1 MNTFTQVLEFLTY
14 YLVDH
19 YWFPAFLIGTGIFF
33 TIYLGFPQIKY
44 FAHGWR
50 ILSGKYVKPGTE
62 GETTPFQALST
73 ALSGTIGTGNIGGV
87 ALAIFLGGPAAIF
100 WMWITAFLGMTTK
113 FVEVTLAH
121 KYRIKLPDGSIA
133 GGPMFYIE
141 NGLNMKWLA
150 VVFSVCLLMMCIGTG
165 NMPQIN
171 NIALVMNDT
180 FDIPKWLTG
189 VVLAV
194 LLWMVI
200 IGGIKRIAQIASKL
214 VPFMAFWYI
223 LGALAVI
230 IGNYEN
236 IIPSLKLIFVHIFSP
251 AAAVGGFLGASVS
264 VALTRGV
271 NRGLY
276 SNEAGQGSA
285 PIAHATSKTENPIE
299 EGMVSILEPFIDTIV
314 ICSMTGL
321 VILASGVWNEKFE
334 NEFEA
339 SAMDYLNVPSSMTLT
354 LENVE
359 GTYAATET
367 VTGSTSG
374 ATGTLTSI
382 NGTTLVIADPTGYFY
397 PNEELTGG
405 TSKATSTASP
415 TEDLVTL
422 RNYYYERNENIEFT
436 GELTIT
442 EGVLTSSGVT
452 LMHNRSFAE
461 ETTYTDKETNQRY
474 SGVITV
480 EKGKITN
487 PGDFIVEGKS
497 LLRSADLTGKAFTK
511 SIFGEFGQYI
521 VAFGLLLFAFSTV
534 IAWSYYGD
542 RATAHL
548 FGEGWIL
555 YYRIVYVGAFFI
567 ASVVDTK
574 IIWDIATVIGPIAT
588 IPNLIALILLRKEIK
603 QIDEGYKVV
612 KKPEQLS

>member
-19 YWFPAFLIGTGIFF
+19 YWFPAFLIGSGIFF

-50 ILSGKYVKPGTE
+50 ILSGKYIKPGTE
-62 GETTPFQALST
+62 GETTPFQALTT

-100 WMWITAFLGMTTK
+100 WMWVVAFLGMTTK

-121 KYRIKLPDGSIA
+121 KYREKLADGSIA

-150 VVFSVCLLMMCIGTG
+150 VIFSVCLLMMCIGTG

-189 VVLAV
+189 LVLAI

-236 IIPSLKLIFVHIFSP
+236 IIPSLKLIFVHVFSP
-251 AAAVGGFLGASVS
+251 AAAVGGFLGASVAA
-264 VALTRGV
+264 ALTRGV

-314 ICSMTGL
+314 VCTLTGL
-321 VILASGVWNEKFE
+321 VILSSGVWNQKFE

-339 SAMDYLNVPSSMTLT
+339 SAMDYLKGSYSEASS
-354 LENVE
+354 E
-359 GTYAATET
+359 
-367 VTGSTSG
+367 
-374 ATGTLTSI
+374 
-382 NGTTLVIADPTGYFY
+382 
-397 PNEELTGG
+397 
-405 TSKATSTASP
+405 
-415 TEDLVTL
+415 EDLITL
-422 RNYYYERNENIEFT
+422 RNYYYDRNENIEFT
-436 GELTIT
+436 GELNVS
-442 EGVLTSSGVT
+442 EGVLTSEDVT

-461 ETTYTDKETNQRY
+461 ETTYKDRETNQSF
-474 SGVITV
+474 SGVISV
-480 EKGKITN
+480 EEGKIIN
-487 PGDFIVEGKS
+487 PGDFIIEGKS

-511 SIFGEFGQYI
+511 SVFGDYGQYI

-567 ASVVDTK
+567 AAVVDTK

-603 QIDEGYKVV
+603 QIDEGYEVNKS
-612 KKPEQLS
+612 PQN

>member
-1 MNTFTQVLEFLTY
+1 MNTFTEVLEFLTY

-19 YWFPAFLIGTGIFF
+19 YWFPAFLIGSGIFF
-33 TIYLGFPQIKY
+33 TVYLGFPQIKY

-62 GETTPFQALST
+62 GETTPFQALTT
-73 ALSGTIGTGNIGGV
+73 ALSGTVGTGNIGGV

-121 KYRIKLPDGSIA
+121 KYREKLPDGSIA
-133 GGPMFYIE
+133 GCPMFYIE

-189 VVLAV
+189 LVLAV

-251 AAAVGGFLGASVS
+251 AAAVGGFLGASVAA
-264 VALTRGV
+264 ALTRGV

-314 ICSMTGL
+314 VCTLTGL
-321 VILASGVWNEKFE
+321 VILSSGVWNEKFE

-339 SAMDYLNVPSSMTLT
+339 SAMDYMNGDYS
-354 LENVE
+354 
-359 GTYAATET
+359 ET
-367 VTGSTSG
+367 
-374 ATGTLTSI
+374 
-382 NGTTLVIADPTGYFY
+382 
-397 PNEELTGG
+397 
-405 TSKATSTASP
+405 KA
-415 TEDLVTL
+415 EDLNTL
-422 RNYYYERNENIEFT
+422 RNYYYERNENIEFS
-436 GELTIT
+436 GELVIS
-442 EGVLTSSGVT
+442 EGVLTSTGVT

-461 ETTYTDKETNQRY
+461 DTTYITRETNQIF

-480 EKGKITN
+480 EEGKITN
-487 PGDFIVEGKS
+487 SGDFIIEGKS

-511 SIFGEFGQYI
+511 SVFGEYGQYI

-567 ASVVDTK
+567 AAVVDTK

>member
-1 MNTFTQVLEFLTY
+1 MDILTQVLDFLTK
-14 YLVDH
+14 YLVEA
-19 YWFPAFLIGTGIFF
+19 YWFPAFLIGSGIFF

-50 ILSGKYVKPGTE
+50 ILSGKYVKPSTE

-121 KYRIKLPDGSIA
+121 KYRVKLPDGSIA

-141 NGLNMKWLA
+141 HGLNMKWLA
-150 VVFSVCLLMMCIGTG
+150 IVFSVCLLMMCIGTG

-189 VVLAV
+189 IVLAV

-236 IIPSLKLIFVHIFSP
+236 IIPSFKLIFVHIFSP

-314 ICSMTGL
+314 VCTLTGL
-321 VILASGVWNEKFE
+321 VILSSGVWNEKFE

-339 SAMDYLNVPSSMTLT
+339 SAMDYLNGNYS
-354 LENVE
+354 
-359 GTYAATET
+359 ET
-367 VTGSTSG
+367 K
-374 ATGTLTSI
+374 
-382 NGTTLVIADPTGYFY
+382 P
-397 PNEELTGG
+397 
-405 TSKATSTASP
+405 
-415 TEDLVTL
+415 EDLKTL
-422 RNYYYERNENIEFT
+422 RDYYYDKDKKMMFN
-436 GELTIT
+436 GELTIS
-442 EGVLTSSGVT
+442 EGVLISTGIT
-452 LMHNRSFAE
+452 LLHNRSFAE
-461 ETTYTDKETNQRY
+461 DTTYITRETNQRF

-480 EKGKITN
+480 EEGKITN
-487 PGDFIVEGKS
+487 SGDFIIEGKS

-511 SIFGEFGQYI
+511 SVFGEYGQYI

-603 QIDEGYKVV
+603 RIDEGYKVI
-612 KKPEQLS
+612 KNPEQLS

>member
-1 MNTFTQVLEFLTY
+1 MDIFMQVLDFLTK
-14 YLVDH
+14 YLVEA
-19 YWFPAFLIGTGIFF
+19 YWFPAFLIGCGIFF

-62 GETTPFQALST
+62 GETTPFQALTT

-121 KYRIKLPDGSIA
+121 KYREKLPDGSIA

-189 VVLAV
+189 AVLAV

-251 AAAVGGFLGASVS
+251 AAAVGGFLGASVAA
-264 VALTRGV
+264 ALQRGV

-314 ICSMTGL
+314 VCTLTGL
-321 VILASGVWNEKFE
+321 VILSSGVWNEKFE

-339 SAMDYLNVPSSMTLT
+339 SAMDYLNGNYS
-354 LENVE
+354 
-359 GTYAATET
+359 ET
-367 VTGSTSG
+367 K
-374 ATGTLTSI
+374 
-382 NGTTLVIADPTGYFY
+382 P
-397 PNEELTGG
+397 
-405 TSKATSTASP
+405 
-415 TEDLVTL
+415 EDLKTL
-422 RNYYYERNENIEFT
+422 RDYYYDKDKKMMFN
-436 GELTIT
+436 GELTIS
-442 EGVLTSSGVT
+442 EGELISTGIT
-452 LMHNRSFAE
+452 LLHNRSFAE
-461 ETTYTDKETNQRY
+461 DTTYKSRETNQIF

-480 EKGKITN
+480 DKGKITN
-487 PGDFIVEGKS
+487 PGDFIIEGKS
-497 LLRSADLTGKAFTK
+497 LLRSADLTSKAFTK
-511 SIFGEFGQYI
+511 SIFGEYGQYI

-567 ASVVDTK
+567 AAVVDTK

>member
-1 MNTFTQVLEFLTY
+1 MNTFTQILEFLTY

-19 YWFPAFLIGTGIFF
+19 YWFPAFLIGSGIFF

-62 GETTPFQALST
+62 GETTPFQALTT

-100 WMWITAFLGMTTK
+100 WMWVVAFLGMTTK

-121 KYRIKLPDGSIA
+121 KYREKLADGSIA

-150 VVFSVCLLMMCIGTG
+150 VIFSVCLLMMCIGTG

-189 VVLAV
+189 LVLAI

-236 IIPSLKLIFVHIFSP
+236 IIPSLKLIFVHVFSP
-251 AAAVGGFLGASVS
+251 AAAVGGFLGASVAA
-264 VALTRGV
+264 ALTRGV

-314 ICSMTGL
+314 VCTLTGL
-321 VILASGVWNEKFE
+321 VILSSGVWNQKFE

-339 SAMDYLNVPSSMTLT
+339 SAMDYLKGSYSETSS
-354 LENVE
+354 E
-359 GTYAATET
+359 
-367 VTGSTSG
+367 
-374 ATGTLTSI
+374 
-382 NGTTLVIADPTGYFY
+382 
-397 PNEELTGG
+397 
-405 TSKATSTASP
+405 
-415 TEDLVTL
+415 EDLISL

-436 GELTIT
+436 GELNVS
-442 EGVLTSSGVT
+442 EGVLTSEDVT

-461 ETTYTDKETNQRY
+461 ETTYKDRETNQSF
-474 SGVITV
+474 SGVISV
-480 EKGKITN
+480 EEGKIIN
-487 PGDFIVEGKS
+487 PGDFIIEGKS

-511 SIFGEFGQYI
+511 SVFGDYGQYI

-542 RATAHL
+542 RATVHL

-555 YYRIVYVGAFFI
+555 YYRIVYVGAFFL
-567 ASVVDTK
+567 ASVIDTK

-588 IPNLIALILLRKEIK
+588 IPNLIALILLRNEIK
-603 QIDEGYKVV
+603 KIDKDYTIIK
-612 KKPEQLS
+612 

>member
-19 YWFPAFLIGTGIFF
+19 YWFPAFLIGSGLFF

-62 GETTPFQALST
+62 GETTPFQALTT

-100 WMWITAFLGMTTK
+100 WMWVVAFLGMTTK

-121 KYRIKLPDGSIA
+121 KYREKLPDGSIA

-150 VVFSVCLLMMCIGTG
+150 VIFSVCLLMMCIGTG

-189 VVLAV
+189 LVLAI

-236 IIPSLKLIFVHIFSP
+236 IIPSLKLIFVHVFSP
-251 AAAVGGFLGASVS
+251 AAAVGGFLGASVAA
-264 VALTRGV
+264 ALTRGV

-314 ICSMTGL
+314 VCTLTGL
-321 VILASGVWNEKFE
+321 VILSSGVWNQKFE

-339 SAMDYLNVPSSMTLT
+339 SAMDYLKGSYSETSS
-354 LENVE
+354 E
-359 GTYAATET
+359 
-367 VTGSTSG
+367 
-374 ATGTLTSI
+374 
-382 NGTTLVIADPTGYFY
+382 
-397 PNEELTGG
+397 
-405 TSKATSTASP
+405 
-415 TEDLVTL
+415 EDLITL

-436 GELTIT
+436 GELSVS
-442 EGVLTSSGVT
+442 EGVLTSEDVT

-461 ETTYTDKETNQRY
+461 ETTYKDRETNQSF
-474 SGVITV
+474 SGFISV
-480 EKGKITN
+480 EEGKIIN
-487 PGDFIVEGKS
+487 PGDFIIEGKS

-511 SIFGEFGQYI
+511 SVFGDYGQYI

-567 ASVVDTK
+567 AAVVDTK

-603 QIDEGYKVV
+603 QIDEGYEVNKS
-612 KKPEQLS
+612 PQN

>member
-19 YWFPAFLIGTGIFF
+19 YWFPAFLIGSGLFF

-50 ILSGKYVKPGTE
+50 ILSGKYIKPGTE
-62 GETTPFQALST
+62 GETTPFQALTT

-100 WMWITAFLGMTTK
+100 WMWVVAFLGMTTK

-121 KYRIKLPDGSIA
+121 KYREKLPDGSIA

-150 VVFSVCLLMMCIGTG
+150 VIFSVCLLMMCIGTG

-189 VVLAV
+189 LVLAI

-236 IIPSLKLIFVHIFSP
+236 IIPSLKLIFVHVFSP
-251 AAAVGGFLGASVS
+251 AAAVGGFLGASVAA
-264 VALTRGV
+264 ALTRGV

-314 ICSMTGL
+314 VCTLTGL
-321 VILASGVWNEKFE
+321 VILSSGVWNQKFE

-339 SAMDYLNVPSSMTLT
+339 SAMDYLKGSYSETSS
-354 LENVE
+354 E
-359 GTYAATET
+359 
-367 VTGSTSG
+367 
-374 ATGTLTSI
+374 
-382 NGTTLVIADPTGYFY
+382 
-397 PNEELTGG
+397 
-405 TSKATSTASP
+405 
-415 TEDLVTL
+415 EDLITL

-436 GELTIT
+436 GELNVS
-442 EGVLTSSGVT
+442 EGVLTSEDVT

-461 ETTYTDKETNQRY
+461 ETTYKDRETNQSF
-474 SGVITV
+474 SGVISV
-480 EKGKITN
+480 EEGKIIN
-487 PGDFIVEGKS
+487 PGDFIIEGKS

-511 SIFGEFGQYI
+511 SVFGDYGQYI

-567 ASVVDTK
+567 AAVVDTK

-603 QIDEGYKVV
+603 QIDEGYEVNKS
-612 KKPEQLS
+612 PQN

>member
-19 YWFPAFLIGTGIFF
+19 YWFPAFLIGSGLFF

-62 GETTPFQALST
+62 GETTPFQALTT

-100 WMWITAFLGMTTK
+100 WMWVVAFLGMTTK

-121 KYRIKLPDGSIA
+121 KYREKLADGSIA

-150 VVFSVCLLMMCIGTG
+150 VIFSVCLLMMCIGTG

-189 VVLAV
+189 LVLAI

-236 IIPSLKLIFVHIFSP
+236 IIPSLKLIFVHVFSP
-251 AAAVGGFLGASVS
+251 AAAVGGFLGASVAA
-264 VALTRGV
+264 ALTRGV

-276 SNEAGQGSA
+276 SKEAGQGSA

-314 ICSMTGL
+314 VCTLTGL
-321 VILASGVWNEKFE
+321 VILSSGVWNQKFE

-339 SAMDYLNVPSSMTLT
+339 SAMDYLKGSYSETSS
-354 LENVE
+354 E
-359 GTYAATET
+359 
-367 VTGSTSG
+367 
-374 ATGTLTSI
+374 
-382 NGTTLVIADPTGYFY
+382 
-397 PNEELTGG
+397 
-405 TSKATSTASP
+405 
-415 TEDLVTL
+415 EDLITL
-422 RNYYYERNENIEFT
+422 RNYYYDRNENIEFT
-436 GELTIT
+436 GELSVS
-442 EGVLTSSGVT
+442 EGVLTSEDVT

-461 ETTYTDKETNQRY
+461 ETTYKDRETNQSF
-474 SGVITV
+474 SGFISV
-480 EKGKITN
+480 EEGKIII
-487 PGDFIVEGKS
+487 PGDFIIEGKS

-511 SIFGEFGQYI
+511 SVFGDYGQYI

-567 ASVVDTK
+567 AAVVDTK

-603 QIDEGYKVV
+603 QIDEGYEVNKS
-612 KKPEQLS
+612 PQN

>member
-19 YWFPAFLIGTGIFF
+19 YWFPAFLIGSGLFF

-50 ILSGKYVKPGTE
+50 ILSGKYIKPGTE
-62 GETTPFQALST
+62 GETTPFQALTT

-100 WMWITAFLGMTTK
+100 WMWVVAFLGMTTK

-121 KYRIKLPDGSIA
+121 KYREKLPDGSIA

-150 VVFSVCLLMMCIGTG
+150 VIFSVCLLMMCIGTG

-189 VVLAV
+189 LVLAI

-236 IIPSLKLIFVHIFSP
+236 IIPSLKLIFVHVFSP
-251 AAAVGGFLGASVS
+251 AAAVGGFLGASVAA
-264 VALTRGV
+264 ALTRGV

-314 ICSMTGL
+314 VCTLTGL
-321 VILASGVWNEKFE
+321 VILSSGVWNQKFE

-339 SAMDYLNVPSSMTLT
+339 SAMDYLKGSYSETSS
-354 LENVE
+354 E
-359 GTYAATET
+359 
-367 VTGSTSG
+367 
-374 ATGTLTSI
+374 
-382 NGTTLVIADPTGYFY
+382 
-397 PNEELTGG
+397 
-405 TSKATSTASP
+405 
-415 TEDLVTL
+415 EDLITL
-422 RNYYYERNENIEFT
+422 RNYYYDRNENIEFT
-436 GELTIT
+436 GELNVS
-442 EGVLTSSGVT
+442 EGVLTSEDVT

-461 ETTYTDKETNQRY
+461 ETTYKDRETNQSF
-474 SGVITV
+474 SGVISV
-480 EKGKITN
+480 EEGKIIN
-487 PGDFIVEGKS
+487 PGDFIIEGKS

-511 SIFGEFGQYI
+511 SVFGDYGQYI

-567 ASVVDTK
+567 AAVVDTK

-603 QIDEGYKVV
+603 QIDEGYEVNKS
-612 KKPEQLS
+612 PQS